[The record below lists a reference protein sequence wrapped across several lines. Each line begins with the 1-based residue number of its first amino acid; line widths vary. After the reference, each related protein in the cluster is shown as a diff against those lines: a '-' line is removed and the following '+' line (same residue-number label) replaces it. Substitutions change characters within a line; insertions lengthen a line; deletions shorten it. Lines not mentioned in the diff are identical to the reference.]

1 MTTYMLGELITQRR
15 EKNPNE
21 GLPIWGVSKDGWI
34 PPKQKEADTSIYN
47 VFYRKDF
54 VFNQEWN
61 LIPLLLMTY
70 VIKVY
75 VRLFMRFFT
84 FIELMC

>member
-34 PPKQKEADTSIYN
+34 LPKQKEADTSIYN

-54 VFNQEWN
+54 VFNPAN
-61 LIPLLLMTY
+61 APKITPIPIDRAFWDLS
-70 VIKVY
+70 
-75 VRLFMRFFT
+75 
-84 FIELMC
+84 